1 MRFDGRT
8 VTSGE
13 AARNMASISMPRP
26 YSLFLER
33 GSTAKTLISHPHNTT
48 SYAGYIKTHK
58 SRERNSTTCKCIFHQ
73 LAVKNVNVN
82 VVIAIYCQLNW
93 IFLGQNNII
102 SIHYLT
108 DQNQGLSGLK
118 NIWPVMMTGDLLSI
132 IFGPDQQEIDG

>member
-1 MRFDGRT
+1 MQATLKRT
-8 VTSGE
+8 KAGK
-13 AARNMASISMPRP
+13 
-26 YSLFLER
+26 
-33 GSTAKTLISHPHNTT
+33 GTLQRAN
-48 SYAGYIKTHK
+48 AF
-58 SRERNSTTCKCIFHQ
+58 FHQ